1 MDWSLDLN
9 GFGDWLT
16 DSGPKVVVIV
26 VLGVIGTIIARRVLR
41 LALVSDVLVTG
52 EEEADA
58 RQRQTLTRFAN
69 RLATS
74 VIWFAVLLTVLPE
87 AGVNITAFLTG
98 ATVVGVAVGFGA
110 QTLVR
115 DAISGAFIIL
125 ERQYNVG
132 DYVRINNQEGRVTSI
147 SLLRTNFR
155 DIDGVIHTIPNG
167 SVVMTSNYSR
177 GGTRQSFDFA
187 VKSEVPLERVRSAVE
202 RVAEDLSR
210 DEAAPAGL
218 ISGPR
223 IFGIDAI
230 KAGSYTVEIEAHVA
244 GELRPRF
251 RYLLTE
257 RLMSAFAEED
267 VALA

>member
-1 MDWSLDLN
+1 MDWSIDLN
-9 GFGDWLT
+9 GLGDWLS
-16 DSGPKVVVIV
+16 DSGPKVLMVVVI
-26 VLGVIGTIIARRVLR
+26 GVIGTVIARRVIR
-41 LALVSDVLVTG
+41 LALISDVLVTG

-58 RQRQTLTRFAN
+58 RQRQTLTKFAN
-69 RLATS
+69 RLATA

-147 SLLRTNFR
+147 SLLRTNFQ

-167 SVVMTSNYSR
+167 SVVMTSNFSR

-187 VKSEVPLERVRSAVE
+187 VKSEVPLERVRVAVD
-202 RVAEDLSR
+202 RVAEELRADA
-210 DEAAPAGL
+210 AAPEGL

-230 KAGSYTVEIEAHVA
+230 KAGSYTVEVEAHVA
-244 GELRPRF
+244 GDLRPRF
-251 RYLLTE
+251 RYVLTE
-257 RLMSAFAEED
+257 RLMDAFAEEG